1 MTIEQTLADLSLE
14 LPQLAAPVGAYVPT
28 VRTGNLVF
36 VSGQIPMRDGKLV
49 SQGKVGAD
57 LTVTQAAQAAQ
68 IACVNALAAVKAQ
81 IGSLENVTQVVRIEV
96 YVSSAPGFND
106 QVKVANA
113 ASELLQNVFGTA
125 GRHSRLA
132 LGVAELPLNAP
143 VELAF
148 IFEVA

>member
-1 MTIEQTLADLSLE
+1 MTVEQKLTSLSLE
-14 LPQLAAPVGAYVPT
+14 LPQLPAPVGAYVPT

-36 VSGQIPMRDGKLV
+36 VSGQIPIRDGKLV

-57 LTVTQAAQAAQ
+57 LTIDQAAQAAQ
-68 IACVNALAAVKAQ
+68 IACVNALAAAKAE
-81 IGSLENVTQVVRIEV
+81 IGSLENITQVVRVEV
-96 YVSSAPGFND
+96 YVSSAPGFTD

-113 ASELLQNVFGTA
+113 ASELLQNIFGPA
-125 GRHSRLA
+125 GRHARLA
-132 LGVAELPLNAP
+132 VGVAELPLNAP